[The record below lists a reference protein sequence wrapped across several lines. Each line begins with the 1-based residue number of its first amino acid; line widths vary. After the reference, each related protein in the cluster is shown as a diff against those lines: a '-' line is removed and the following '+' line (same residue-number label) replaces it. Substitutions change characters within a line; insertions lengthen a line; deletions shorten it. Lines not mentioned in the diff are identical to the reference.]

1 MKRTLTFL
9 LLASLFTAATGA
21 LAQGITDP
29 IGNLL
34 PTYIGPQNGDV
45 DVASAFAGYDPA
57 SDTFS
62 FSGTFA
68 DALGTT
74 EGAFYLRGLDR
85 GVGTEGFVSGS
96 PSVGQRM
103 KFDAAVFLRPDGM
116 ARVIT
121 FVGSVGTGVELGAGT
136 GTIAGAC
143 APQGASR

>member
-1 MKRTLTFL
+1 MWR
-9 LLASLFTAATGA
+9 ARSPAT
-21 LAQGITDP
+21 TRP
-29 IGNLL
+29 
-34 PTYIGPQNGDV
+34 
-45 DVASAFAGYDPA
+45 

-74 EGAFYLRGLDR
+74 AGAFYLRGLDR

-96 PSVGQRM
+96 PSGGQRM

-121 FVGSVGTGVELGAGT
+121 FVGSVGHGRRTGGWYPALSPA
-136 GTIAGAC
+136 AARLR
-143 APQGASR
+143 APAADRLAQTPPRRRSARQSTP

>member
-68 DALGTT
+68 DALGTSI
-74 EGAFYLRGLDR
+74 EKLAH
-85 GVGTEGFVSGS
+85 GV
-96 PSVGQRM
+96 
-103 KFDAAVFLRPDGM
+103 
-116 ARVIT
+116 
-121 FVGSVGTGVELGAGT
+121 
-136 GTIAGAC
+136 
-143 APQGASR
+143 